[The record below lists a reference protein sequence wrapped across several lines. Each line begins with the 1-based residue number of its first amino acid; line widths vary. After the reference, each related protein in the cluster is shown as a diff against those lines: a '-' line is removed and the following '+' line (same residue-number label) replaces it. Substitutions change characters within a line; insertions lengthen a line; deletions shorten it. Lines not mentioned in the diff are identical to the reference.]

1 MTKTL
6 TTLVAAGSLA
16 VAAIAAPAPAQAR
29 GGGAIAAGI
38 IGGLAAG
45 ALIGGAVSRPYGY
58 YGGGP
63 YYASGY
69 YGGGPYYAAAPCY
82 WRRERFFDGYRWR
95 SHRVRVCY

>member
-6 TTLVAAGSLA
+6 TTLAAAATLA

-29 GGGAIAAGI
+29 GGGAVAAGV

-45 ALIGGAVSRPYGY
+45 AIIGGAASRPYGY

-63 YYASGY
+63 YYA
-69 YGGGPYYAAAPCY
+69 AAPCT
-82 WRRERFFDGYRWR
+82 WHRERVWTPYGWR
-95 SHRVRVCY
+95 IRRVRDCY